1 MQTNKT
7 APTVY
12 QHKPKTPVRNL
23 LTALGAA
30 TIYGVSQAA
39 FAVGDTVDFSAATAN
54 GDAAKVAVIAVI
66 TLLITVSG
74 IVLAYRVFSKKG

>member
-1 MQTNKT
+1 MQTKKN

-12 QHKPKTPVRNL
+12 QHKNTPARNF

-30 TIYGVSQAA
+30 TIYAVSNAA

-54 GDAAKVAVIAVI
+54 GDAAKTAVIAIV